1 MGLLAD
7 RVAYIG
13 CPRDLVPK
21 PLLLLSNQEP
31 NYPQSKST
39 FRKVLAPWSQYM
51 PKISQ
56 LSYSTCLTL
65 TRPN

>member
-7 RVAYIG
+7 MG
-13 CPRDLVPK
+13 CPRDPATK

-39 FRKVLAPWSQYM
+39 FGKVLAPWSQHM
-51 PKISQ
+51 PKD
-56 LSYSTCLTL
+56 LSV
-65 TRPN
+65 